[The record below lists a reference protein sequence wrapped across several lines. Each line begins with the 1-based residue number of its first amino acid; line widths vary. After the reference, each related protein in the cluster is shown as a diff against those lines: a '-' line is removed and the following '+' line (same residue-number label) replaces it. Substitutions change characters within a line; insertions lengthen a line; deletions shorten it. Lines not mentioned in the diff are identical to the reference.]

1 MKGVEYVVDDKGEKK
16 AVVLDL
22 KIHRDIWEDLCDVL
36 KVKEREN
43 DHRES
48 LDSVKK
54 KAANRHRSLEEQ

>member
-1 MKGVEYVVDDKGEKK
+1 MKEVEYVIDDKGEKK

-22 KIHRDIWEDLCDVL
+22 KIHRDIWEDFCDVL

-43 DHRES
+43 DPRES

-54 KAANRHRSLEEQ
+54 KVLNRA